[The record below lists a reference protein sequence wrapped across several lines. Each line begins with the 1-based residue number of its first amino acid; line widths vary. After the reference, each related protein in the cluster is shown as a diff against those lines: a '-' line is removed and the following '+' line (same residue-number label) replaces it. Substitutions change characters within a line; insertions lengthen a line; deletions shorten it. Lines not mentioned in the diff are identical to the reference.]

1 MASAGGGDWITL
13 NVGGKKFLTSRLSL
27 ILWRRFW
34 NIKTIQSVSGQQSV
48 RKSPRACWPV
58 CSPIRKRGLY
68 QGGFVN
74 LVFNK
79 WIWQFWLMLFSCQDE
94 SGAYLLD
101 RSPRYFEPLLNY
113 LRTGSLIIDPNVRSL
128 PCWWQVKP
136 LNDKPKLCSNMFHSH
151 LMLRMCFFRWAPRES

>member
-13 NVGGKKFLTSRLSL
+13 NVGGKKFLTSRFSL

-48 RKSPRACWPV
+48 RKSPRACWLV

-74 LVFNK
+74 LALE
-79 WIWQFWLMLFSCQDE
+79 WIDSFHWCCSLSCQDE

-136 LNDKPKLCSNMFHSH
+136 KLCSNMFHSH
-151 LMLRMCFFRWAPRES
+151 LMLKMCFFRWAPREY